1 MIPYRQFNH
10 TADLGIEVFGGTT
23 VELFTNAAFAV
34 FDLLTDISLVEKK
47 ETREIKVEG
56 VDMDD
61 LLVNFLREALYLF
74 NGGHWLARE
83 FTLRE
88 FGLEVKRTNKLLAE
102 VRGEPFDPSRHR
114 IKTELKAVTY
124 HQLGIRK
131 IPGGCTTK
139 VVFDV

>member
-10 TADLGIEVFGGTT
+10 TADLGIEVFGRNAGE
-23 VELFTNAAFAV
+23 VFTNAALAV
-34 FDLLTDISLVEKK
+34 FDLITDLSLVENR
-47 ETREIKVEG
+47 ETREIKAEG

-61 LLVNFLREALYLF
+61 LLVNFLREVLYLF
-74 NGGHWLARE
+74 NGGRWLARE
-83 FTLRE
+83 FVLHD
-88 FGLEVKRTNKLLAE
+88 FGLEVKRTNRLLVEAY
-102 VRGEPFDPSRHR
+102 GEPYDPGRHP

-131 IPGGCTTK
+131 IPEGFTTK